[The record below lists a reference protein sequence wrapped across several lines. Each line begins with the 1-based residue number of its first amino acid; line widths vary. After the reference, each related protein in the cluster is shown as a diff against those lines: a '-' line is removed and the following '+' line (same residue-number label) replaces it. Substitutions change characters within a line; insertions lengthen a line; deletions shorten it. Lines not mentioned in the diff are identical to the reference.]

1 MNLGKYEIETYYV
14 VVKGQTETRERIVYT
29 GINEEDIFIERYYGS
44 IREGYKGSNTLFTN
58 VEWTDIRSHIV
69 GESILVND
77 KSNPP
82 KPQIY
87 LSISSIESVKREGDI
102 NLVIYDSQ
110 TEPIN
115 LEFISKYDCDQSY
128 SILNL
133 ILQNPNTN
141 IDSIINDITP
151 PTIFFN
157 EYFFAEQIKLDGSNL
172 SGPFS
177 TEDGNIF
184 RVDIIFSTFEG
195 PKPITRS
202 DIGTGLI
209 YSIIDNRDGQMT
221 LENHDFIIYK
231 DVINSNNI
239 VDEISG
245 IGTYLC
251 KFYIDDLGQNQNSS
265 TVVFSVT

>member
-77 KSNPP
+77 KGNPP

-87 LSISSIESVKREGDI
+87 LSISSIESIQRDGDLRLI
-102 NLVIYDSQ
+102 IVDNQID
-110 TEPIN
+110 PIT
-115 LEFISKYDCDQSY
+115 LEFLTPFDSNQAY
-128 SILNL
+128 SLLNY
-133 ILQNPNTN
+133 ILQKTDVDLDN
-141 IDSIINDITP
+141 ISSDLTP

-157 EYFFAEQIKLDGSNL
+157 EFFFAEPIKLDGSNL

-177 TEDGNIF
+177 TEDGSQF
-184 RVDIIFSTFEG
+184 RVDIDWSLFQG
-195 PKPITRS
+195 PKPIVKS
-202 DIGTGLI
+202 DIIVGLI
-209 YSIIDNRDGQMT
+209 YDITDNRDGSLPLT
-221 LENHDFIIYK
+221 ADDISIYK
-231 DVINSNNI
+231 SVVSNSNL
-239 VDEISG
+239 VETISTTG
-245 IGTYLC
+245 NYIL
-251 KFYIDDLGQNQNSS
+251 KFHLHDLGQNQNSS
-265 TVVFSVT
+265 TIVFAVV